1 MCCFSG
7 YVQTAYILTK
17 KHNNLGFQIGIQI
30 VSNTQMIFR
39 PADGGDEED
48 EENVIQWPCSACTYL
63 NHPLLKDCE
72 QVIVL
77 DSNFRSK
84 NQGN

>member
-1 MCCFSG
+1 
-7 YVQTAYILTK
+7 
-17 KHNNLGFQIGIQI
+17 
-30 VSNTQMIFR
+30 MIFR

-77 DSNFRSK
+77 AKDLVIETSRTVIKGVTNLL
-84 NQGN
+84 GNS

>member
-1 MCCFSG
+1 MKMKFGFSDW
-7 YVQTAYILTK
+7 
-17 KHNNLGFQIGIQI
+17 N
-30 VSNTQMIFR
+30 SNCLKTQKMIYR

-77 DSNFRSK
+77 AILGVRI
-84 NQGN
+84 QGN